1 MSWAGDYSSL
11 QEFVEDKLCLVGKWS
26 SIGGEKKQFEGGNI
40 VINWWKNKK
49 YLAISG
55 EKASD
60 IVCRLTTLFTD
71 TYIFDDHCTAAV
83 DVENPINN
91 NCSCLRVESTVET
104 ECMKKNCNVVEAAN
118 ATINPNMTNIG
129 GQICHCKCKELSTDF
144 EGIKLDL
151 VVNERIILDN
161 TSRIS
166 KVEGLLARFQTENEE
181 MKRQLSSF
189 EAKITEPLNQTCIHQ
204 TPEPHVDLENNTRA
218 SSSLQCLDNM
228 TELKEAES
236 FVSVEN
242 PLEDASFSGE
252 GLGNNSVIVCEVFT
266 VDNNERLLIET
277 EELSV
282 GPDNKR
288 NKALENCSLLK
299 NPSYFHRSK
308 SGLYRTKV
316 KGHGG
321 PSPKLHTQQ
330 CNLVQG
336 RIANNQPIP
345 TRITRREEPTK
356 DRRKTSLRRKKVKS
370 SCEQVFRSEIRW
382 KDKTKWFRFY
392 Y

>member
-1 MSWAGDYSSL
+1 MSKSNLRMSWAGDYSSL

-71 TYIFDDHCTAAV
+71 TYILDDHCTAAV
-83 DVENPINN
+83 DVENRINN
-91 NCSCLRVESTVET
+91 NCSCLRVESTVKT

-144 EGIKLDL
+144 KGIKLDL

-189 EAKITEPLNQTCIHQ
+189 EAKITEPLNQTCIIKHPSLML
-204 TPEPHVDLENNTRA
+204 TLKIIREPLV
-218 SSSLQCLDNM
+218 
-228 TELKEAES
+228 
-236 FVSVEN
+236 
-242 PLEDASFSGE
+242 
-252 GLGNNSVIVCEVFT
+252 
-266 VDNNERLLIET
+266 
-277 EELSV
+277 
-282 GPDNKR
+282 
-288 NKALENCSLLK
+288 
-299 NPSYFHRSK
+299 
-308 SGLYRTKV
+308 LYNV
-316 KGHGG
+316 W
-321 PSPKLHTQQ
+321 
-330 CNLVQG
+330 
-336 RIANNQPIP
+336 II
-345 TRITRREEPTK
+345 
-356 DRRKTSLRRKKVKS
+356 
-370 SCEQVFRSEIRW
+370 
-382 KDKTKWFRFY
+382 
-392 Y
+392 